1 MVEWIFTLFKLAV
14 LKLTF
19 RIMVWENITNPYFCY
34 KTLLHEG
41 ALFHESVTLAQDI
54 FIRRH
59 F

>member
-19 RIMVWENITNPYFCY
+19 RIMVWENITNQHFCY

-41 ALFHESVTLAQDI
+41 ALFHELVTFAQDI